1 MTADR
6 EAVQASWNRTRNHLD
21 AARSQLTGLADI
33 DLSATLEF
41 LEHNEL
47 GLAFDCLVDL
57 GDDLDLPLTFWQH
70 LDRAAREMRLYS
82 DALHTPHLTAADLS
96 CRRFPAAA
104 PMLPVTAA
112 PPFSVLGCAVPLPAL
127 CPGGGELPASR
138 PHRCDCAPV
147 SRSPRHTASPV
158 PCFLSWPAP
167 CLPLSPPAWVEPAV
181 PIPPLPSPG
190 RPAACV
196 AASLRGLS
204 CWGLSPP
211 AGRPPPGC
219 PTGGRVHRAVSGR
232 MPPASLCGS
241 RPGKPPGRRP
251 LGGLPAPCPAAPSA
265 PRALTRPA
273 VPPAPRPPRCPCR
286 RPSAPAASHPP
297 HRQPW
302 AGGRTGPVPACL
314 GPAALRPG
322 LPPYLPRL
330 RAAPGAP
337 LPWCGRAAPCS
348 KAASRRPAVVAP
360 AAPLAVRVRPPAV
373 RRRPGRPGHRAMPV
387 PGRPEA
393 CAELRGIL
401 AARPCNGR
409 SGRAAPAA
417 ARPACC
423 SPSVRGCGGWAAGR
437 RPPAVPR
444 PAARPA
450 CCARRRACPTRCARA
465 APPRRPRPPLF
476 PPRLGAVPRRSGGP
490 ALVPPCSCVPAR
502 AGVAVF
508 PVRSWTGRRTVPA
521 CGASSR
527 RPWAC
532 VRRPARR
539 LSGRPSCRHARRPCG
554 AAPACPPL
562 RRPGRLAVHAC
573 SRTSRTSAA
582 PAARRLVLRAS
593 DRTAGPRRAR
603 TGPSGRAPG
612 RLPPAGPARAPGPR
626 ARCARVDAHDIP
638 QPEVHGLFPPG
649 GSRSPRRR
657 PSLSGG
663 APMLR
668 PGVLRRPNALIEPR
682 HDIPIHRS
690 CCHNRDRP

>member
-1 MTADR
+1 M
-6 EAVQASWNRTRNHLD
+6 
-21 AARSQLTGLADI
+21 
-33 DLSATLEF
+33 
-41 LEHNEL
+41 
-47 GLAFDCLVDL
+47 
-57 GDDLDLPLTFWQH
+57 
-70 LDRAAREMRLYS
+70 
-82 DALHTPHLTAADLS
+82 
-96 CRRFPAAA
+96 
-104 PMLPVTAA
+104 
-112 PPFSVLGCAVPLPAL
+112 
-127 CPGGGELPASR
+127 
-138 PHRCDCAPV
+138 
-147 SRSPRHTASPV
+147 
-158 PCFLSWPAP
+158 
-167 CLPLSPPAWVEPAV
+167 

-437 RPPAVPR
+437 RPPAACRPPSCGPPRMLRPPPRLPHPLRPCRATPPSAPAAVSSAPRRRSPAVWRARARPAVFVCSRPCRCGRVPRPLVDGPPYCAGLRRLVPPPLGLRAPSRPPPVRPPELPPR
-444 PAARPA
+444 PAAVRCRPCLSA
-450 CCARRRACPTRCARA
+450 VAEAGA
-465 APPRRPRPPLF
+465 PRRPRLQPYF
-476 PPRLGAVPRRSGGP
+476 PY
-490 ALVPPCSCVPAR
+490 
-502 AGVAVF
+502 F
-508 PVRSWTGRRTVPA
+508 
-521 CGASSR
+521 CGSR
-527 RPWAC
+527 RPPSGPPRIGPD
-532 VRRPARR
+532 RRAASCPHRSFRPRAGPPPA
-539 LSGRPSCRHARRPCG
+539 GRAGAGPRTPRPLRPCG
-554 AAPACPPL
+554 RSRYSPARSARSLPPRGIPQSTSEAVAEWRGADAPTRCP
-562 RRPGRLAVHAC
+562 A
-573 SRTSRTSAA
+573 SAE
-582 PAARRLVLRAS
+582 RA
-593 DRTAGPRRAR
+593 DRT
-603 TGPSGRAPG
+603 
-612 RLPPAGPARAPGPR
+612 PP
-626 ARCARVDAHDIP
+626 
-638 QPEVHGLFPPG
+638 
-649 GSRSPRRR
+649 
-657 PSLSGG
+657 
-663 APMLR
+663 
-668 PGVLRRPNALIEPR
+668 
-682 HDIPIHRS
+682 
-690 CCHNRDRP
+690 